1 MTMEP
6 SLLSIQFLVSEVKKE
21 IFSDDNNFHGFV
33 SPSAYDTA
41 WLAMIPH
48 CTSEN
53 GPMFECCLNWVLENQ
68 REGGFWGELNED
80 DDSPS
85 IDTLP
90 ATLACL
96 LALKKWN
103 VGHEYVEKGLA
114 FIHSNVEKILDINY
128 QDLPRWFIL
137 AFPAMIELCEAAG
150 LNLAFR
156 HGIRGAVTDIFIKR
170 QQILDMEEL
179 VDESPYFPP
188 LLSYLETFPSTYHVD
203 RQVIVKHVKKDGS
216 LFQSPSAT
224 ALPSKYPMDE
234 EVIKLCMVDH
244 IQRLGLAE
252 HFTQEID
259 QILARV
265 YRNQKD
271 YKSNPNEAKNVSI
284 KLFKDALAFRL
295 LRMQG
300 HYVNPV
306 AASAC
311 LPFDSNMRLALAKAA
326 IIVTVSDDFY
336 DMEGSSSELEDL
348 TNAIKRWDCKGLKGH
363 GKIIF
368 DALDDFVSYIASE
381 FHPLEENRA
390 VALLRHLWSET
401 FFAWM
406 VEKTWS
412 VSGYVPSMDEYLET
426 GMVSIA
432 AHTIALPATSFLSQ
446 SSKNGTLKPFEY
458 HYITKL
464 LMIIAR
470 LLNDTQ
476 SYQKELADGKMNIVM
491 LYLNQNPNI
500 GIEDSIAYVKEIL
513 EVKRKEFLEHVFTDG
528 LNNDIPK
535 SCKEIHLSCMKAF
548 QMFFNSE
555 NLFDSDTAL
564 VDDIKKT
571 IYLPIRHKMKSK
583 SEPLLKPSPSVPHN
597 KQKKEIHKSFHP
609 ILKIQGSTSSI
620 KPRSLKNFPAFS
632 RGGKLIIPA
641 TMNMRFI

>member
-6 SLLSIQFLVSEVKKE
+6 SLLSIQFLVHEVKKE
-21 IFSDDNNFHGFV
+21 IFSDDNNFHEFV

-48 CTSEN
+48 CESEK
-53 GPMFECCLNWVLENQ
+53 GPMFESCLNWVLENQ
-68 REGGFWGELNED
+68 REGGFWGEINED

-103 VGHEYVEKGLA
+103 IGHEYVKKGLE
-114 FIHSNVEKILDINY
+114 FIHSNMETILDINY

-150 LNLAFR
+150 LNLVFR
-156 HGIRGAVTDIFIKR
+156 HELKGAVTDIFVKR

-188 LLSYLETFPSTYHVD
+188 LLSYLETFPSTYHFD
-203 RQVIVKHVKKDGS
+203 RQVIVKHVNKDGS

-224 ALPSKYPMDE
+224 ACAFLTTKNCDCIKYLQSLVRMFPNGVPSKYPMDE

-244 IQRLGLAE
+244 VQRLGLAE

-306 AASAC
+306 VASAC
-311 LPFDSNMRLALAKAA
+311 LPSDSNMRLAISKAA

-348 TNAIKRWDCKGLKGH
+348 TNAIRRWDFKGLKGH
-363 GKIIF
+363 GKTIF
-368 DALDDFVSYIASE
+368 DALDDLVNYIASE
-381 FHPLEENRA
+381 YHPLEENRA
-390 VALLRHLWSET
+390 MAQLRHMWRKT

-412 VSGYVPSMDEYLET
+412 MTGYVPSMDEYLET
-426 GMVSIA
+426 GMISIA
-432 AHTIALPATSFLSQ
+432 AHTVTLPATSFLSQ
-446 SSKNGTLKPFEY
+446 SSKNGTLEPFEY
-458 HYITKL
+458 HHITKL

-476 SYQKELADGKMNIVM
+476 SYQKEQADGKMNLVM

-513 EVKRKEFLEHVFTDG
+513 EVKRKEFLEHVLTG
-528 LNNDIPK
+528 NDMPK
-535 SCKEIHLSCMKAF
+535 SCKEIHLSCMKNEIQIRSIVETF
-548 QMFFNSE
+548 
-555 NLFDSDTAL
+555 
-564 VDDIKKT
+564 T
-571 IYLPIRHKMKSK
+571 IC
-583 SEPLLKPSPSVPHN
+583 
-597 KQKKEIHKSFHP
+597 
-609 ILKIQGSTSSI
+609 SSQ
-620 KPRSLKNFPAFS
+620 
-632 RGGKLIIPA
+632 
-641 TMNMRFI
+641 